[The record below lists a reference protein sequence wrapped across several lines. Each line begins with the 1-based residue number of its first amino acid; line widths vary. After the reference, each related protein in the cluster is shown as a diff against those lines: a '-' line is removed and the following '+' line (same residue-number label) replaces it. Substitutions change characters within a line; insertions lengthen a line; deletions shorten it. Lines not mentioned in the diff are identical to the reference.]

1 MWSLFDLAETWCTVK
16 LTKSKNLLIL
26 LEITSLI
33 LIFPITT
40 SASADALQSGTTG
53 LTFVINTYNSYLAI
67 SVPLNGTFT
76 PIDSPETGTV
86 VNLTLGAVTVTD
98 ARRALGGLGS
108 WTAYAVATDLHSA
121 TDTLT
126 ASTFSYAS
134 GLPVIVGGAVSVT
147 AQSRSSLATT
157 SSIEAGT
164 AVTGNHTVT
173 WSPTLTIPVAAL
185 KTPGSYT
192 GSITHSVS

>member
-1 MWSLFDLAETWCTVK
+1 MK

-33 LIFPITT
+33 LIFPIAT
-40 SASADALQSGTTG
+40 SASADALQSGNTG
-53 LTFVINTYNSYLAI
+53 LTFVINPYNSFLAI
-67 SVPLNGTFT
+67 SVPLNGTF
-76 PIDSPETGTV
+76 PDIDTPETSTV
-86 VNLTLGAVTVTD
+86 VSVTLGAVTVTE
-98 ARRALGGLGS
+98 ARRPLGGVGAWVTS
-108 WTAYAVATDLHSA
+108 AVATDLHSA

-134 GLPVIVGGAVSVT
+134 GIPVITGGTVSVT

-157 SSIEAGT
+157 GSVEAGS
-164 AVTGNHTVT
+164 AGTGNSTVT
-173 WSPTLTIPVAAL
+173 WSPTLTIPVSAL

-192 GSITHSVS
+192 GTITHSVA